1 MSPHRR
7 HDTAAGMDAV
17 NAACLIRGTA
27 SPASFTPTRPQHCIT
42 ASTLG
47 TAIHSSGAP
56 AGLANG
62 AVISFTGASRSGS
75 TVSGSYQI
83 GNIATDTVQGL
94 LYAIEDAFDYEV
106 DASIDASGRLI
117 VTDTES
123 GASSI
128 SLEVTGLDYGTRL
141 SSNTGGTEGR
151 NALGITASTDG
162 NRLVLT
168 SESYGSA
175 PTFDIAETGHLLWTA
190 DLTVNNG
197 ADISGTINGG
207 AAAGSGQNLTYN
219 GITVKYTGSDSNQNV
234 GTVNLSIG
242 FSDLLDRFLFNIT
255 DPIDGYLAFKVK
267 SLQQNITNY
276 TNQIED
282 MEAFIERKAANLTA
296 RFVRMETAISILQ
309 NQSNWLA
316 GQLQACD

>member
-1 MSPHRR
+1 
-7 HDTAAGMDAV
+7 MDAV

-27 SPASFTPTRPQHCIT
+27 SPACFTPTRPHHCIT

-151 NALGITASTDG
+151 NALGITASTDEPPG
-162 NRLVLT
+162 PDE
-168 SESYGSA
+168 ESYGSA